1 MDGIKNKLPKLDEPT
16 EKVQVVVPDPVE
28 EEVFDKTKKVE
39 KVEKVEEVEKV
50 TQAEEVTA
58 QAEPIPIPKKEKK
71 KRVAS
76 DKLKAHLAIAR
87 EKSLATRKKNKEA
100 KLQQKNLVKEV
111 VKETL
116 PPPTPTQSNFTID
129 YEKIIEGVSN
139 RLMKDFEEP
148 APQPPPRQIRQP
160 IIQEQSTQNLRQQ
173 ERNEAQLY
181 YKNLYEGK
189 QRKDLAMNIV
199 TKRGGVPKLS
209 NQPYSDDVWEKC
221 FRRGNRN

>member
-16 EKVQVVVPDPVE
+16 EKAQVVVPDPIE
-28 EEVFDKTKKVE
+28 EEVFDKTKKE
-39 KVEKVEEVEKV
+39 
-50 TQAEEVTA
+50 A
-58 QAEPIPIPKKEKK
+58 QAEKIENLEKVAQAEKVVQAEQTAPIPIPKKEKK

-111 VKETL
+111 VVKEVVKETL
-116 PPPTPTQSNFTID
+116 PPPTQSNFTID

-148 APQPPPRQIRQP
+148 PPRSAP
-160 IIQEQSTQNLRQQ
+160 TSTST
-173 ERNEAQLY
+173 
-181 YKNLYEGK
+181 
-189 QRKDLAMNIV
+189 
-199 TKRGGVPKLS
+199 TKYTNFKTTRTK
-209 NQPYSDDVWEKC
+209 
-221 FRRGNRN
+221 